1 MRRATLDFFAA
12 QSAARRRTA
21 VLALLFALAWIG
33 TIAVVYA
40 IVAAVLGS
48 YPAAG
53 LGLVRVGADR
63 TRDLAGVAG
72 IVSLV
77 TLGGALVHGVR
88 LASGGGAAV
97 AELLGGAR
105 VDAGTVDPAERQ
117 LLNVVEEMAIAA
129 GVPVPT
135 VYVLAREEGINAFAA
150 GFAPERAVIAVTRGA
165 IDALTRDEL
174 QGVVAHELSHV
185 VNSDT
190 RLNLQLMALVGGLT
204 WLALAGRFLVR
215 MGFGGDDGR
224 VRVRRRPVLGLGILG
239 AAVWAAGSVGAFF
252 GRLIRLAVSRT
263 REHLA
268 DAAAVQFTRNPDG
281 LAGALAKIARQ
292 GSVLH
297 SPAAPEAAHLF
308 FADGL
313 ASRLLATHP
322 PVEERI
328 RRIAPHLAPRLL
340 AALPPIPPADEER
353 LAAAFAAPA
362 GRGDDSRRRS
372 CVLARCSTRSPRAR
386 RRGPRSRARGR
397 ARARAPRRSRRDH
410 PRATAR
416 RDRGRRAARGGRTA
430 RRDARRAWIAR
441 AAWRSSISPRPR
453 SRSSPRADGEALV
466 RDLRALAA
474 ADGRTTV
481 FEWAVERIVARR
493 IAPRAARPAG
503 RVRRVEDVQVE
514 CLEVLSLLAWLG
526 AADAASA
533 QAALDT
539 ALTALGAAGP
549 WRILPRG
556 RVGAARLEAALAT
569 IDSATPK
576 VKERVLA
583 ACEACVGADGTV
595 LPEEGEVLRAIAASL
610 GVPAPLVGV
619 QLESAEQGRAQGLR
633 LAPTGGTR
641 PSASAGAGHPRGR
654 IRFASRSVPE
664 PRRRPLRMNPIY
676 IPLPTR
682 NLDPGEIALAS
693 SEAPSAVVVPLATT
707 LNVRHP

>member
-53 LGLVRVGADR
+53 LGLVRVGADC
-63 TRDLAGVAG
+63 TRDLVGVAG

-105 VDAGTVDPAERQ
+105 VDAGTVDPAERT

-135 VYVLAREEGINAFAA
+135 VYVLAGEEGINAFAA

-204 WLALAGRFLVR
+204 LLALAGRFLVR

-239 AAVWAAGSVGAFF
+239 AAVWCAGSVGAFF

-353 LAAAFAAPA
+353 LAAAFAHPPAEATTAP
-362 GRGDDSRRRS
+362 
-372 CVLARCSTRSPRAR
+372 
-386 RRGPRSRARGR
+386 
-397 ARARAPRRSRRDH
+397 
-410 PRATAR
+410 
-416 RDRGRRAARGGRTA
+416 
-430 RRDARRAWIAR
+430 
-441 AAWRSSISPRPR
+441 
-453 SRSSPRADGEALV
+453 
-466 RDLRALAA
+466 
-474 ADGRTTV
+474 
-481 FEWAVERIVARR
+481 
-493 IAPRAARPAG
+493 
-503 RVRRVEDVQVE
+503 
-514 CLEVLSLLAWLG
+514 EV
-526 AADAASA
+526 
-533 QAALDT
+533 
-539 ALTALGAAGP
+539 
-549 WRILPRG
+549 I
-556 RVGAARLEAALAT
+556 
-569 IDSATPK
+569 
-576 VKERVLA
+576 
-583 ACEACVGADGTV
+583 
-595 LPEEGEVLRAIAASL
+595 
-610 GVPAPLVGV
+610 VPA
-619 QLESAEQGRAQGLR
+619 R
-633 LAPTGGTR
+633 
-641 PSASAGAGHPRGR
+641 
-654 IRFASRSVPE
+654 
-664 PRRRPLRMNPIY
+664 
-676 IPLPTR
+676 
-682 NLDPGEIALAS
+682 
-693 SEAPSAVVVPLATT
+693 
-707 LNVRHP
+707 

>member
-63 TRDLAGVAG
+63 TRDLVGVAG

-105 VDAGTVDPAERQ
+105 VDAGTVDPAERT

-135 VYVLAREEGINAFAA
+135 VYVLAGEEGINAFAA

-239 AAVWAAGSVGAFF
+239 AAVWCAGSVGAFF

-322 PVEERI
+322 PIEERI

-353 LAAAFAAPA
+353 LAAAFAHPPAQATTAPE
-362 GRGDDSRRRS
+362 
-372 CVLARCSTRSPRAR
+372 VM
-386 RRGPRSRARGR
+386 R
-397 ARARAPRRSRRDH
+397 ARALIDALPPALAVAAHDPAP
-410 PRATAR
+410 
-416 RDRGRRAARGGRTA
+416 AAA
-430 RRDARRAWIAR
+430 LAR
-441 AAWRSSISPRPR
+441 ALLADRDET
-453 SRSSPRADGEALV
+453 SREVQLTAIGDAAQREEVARLGATLAGVDREGRMALLDLAAPALAQLARADGEALL

-474 ADGRTTV
+474 ADGRRTV

-493 IAPRAARPAG
+493 IAPRAGRSAG

-514 CLEVLSLLAWLG
+514 CLEILSLLAWLG

-610 GVPAPLVGV
+610 GVPAPPV
-619 QLESAEQGRAQGLR
+619 
-633 LAPTGGTR
+633 P
-641 PSASAGAGHPRGR
+641 GAGERAAKAAEG
-654 IRFASRSVPE
+654 
-664 PRRRPLRMNPIY
+664 
-676 IPLPTR
+676 
-682 NLDPGEIALAS
+682 
-693 SEAPSAVVVPLATT
+693 
-707 LNVRHP
+707 

>member
-77 TLGGALVHGVR
+77 TLGGALVHGIR

-105 VDAGTVDPAERQ
+105 VDSGTVDPAERQ
-117 LLNVVEEMAIAA
+117 LVNVVEEMAIAA
-129 GVPVPT
+129 GVPVPA
-135 VYVLAREEGINAFAA
+135 VYVLSREEGINAFAA
-150 GFAPERAVIAVTRGA
+150 GFAPDRAVIAVTRGA

-215 MGFGGDDGR
+215 MGFGGDNGR
-224 VRVRRRPVLGLGILG
+224 VRVRRRPVLGFGILG

-340 AALPPIPPADEER
+340 AALPPIPPGDEKR
-353 LAAAFAAPA
+353 LAAAFARPPAEVTLAPE
-362 GRGDDSRRRS
+362 
-372 CVLARCSTRSPRAR
+372 VI
-386 RRGPRSRARGR
+386 R
-397 ARARAPRRSRRDH
+397 ARALLDALSPALAVAAHDPAP
-410 PRATAR
+410 
-416 RDRGRRAARGGRTA
+416 AAA
-430 RRDARRAWIAR
+430 LAR
-441 AAWRSSISPRPR
+441 ALLADRDET
-453 SRSSPRADGEALV
+453 SRALQLVAIEEPALREEVARLAAALAEVDREGRMALLDLAAPALARIAPADGEALV

-514 CLEVLSLLAWLG
+514 CLEILSLLAWLG
-526 AADAASA
+526 AADVAHA

-539 ALTALGAAGP
+539 ALAALGTAGP

-556 RVGAARLEAALAT
+556 RVGAARLEAALTT
-569 IDSATPK
+569 IDSATPG

-583 ACEACVGADGTV
+583 ACEACVRADGTV
-595 LPEEGEVLRAIAASL
+595 LLPEEGEVLRAIAASL
-610 GVPAPLVGV
+610 GVPAPLVGE
-619 QLESAEQGRAQGLR
+619 QLEWMSG
-633 LAPTGGTR
+633 
-641 PSASAGAGHPRGR
+641 PSPNS
-654 IRFASRSVPE
+654 PE
-664 PRRRPLRMNPIY
+664 L
-676 IPLPTR
+676 
-682 NLDPGEIALAS
+682 
-693 SEAPSAVVVPLATT
+693 PLARRST
-707 LNVRHP
+707 RA

>member
-12 QSAARRRTA
+12 QAAARRRTA

-40 IVAAVLGS
+40 LVAGVLGI

-53 LGLVRVGADR
+53 LGLVRVGGDR

-77 TLGGALVHGVR
+77 TLGGVLVHGVR

-97 AELLGGAR
+97 AELLGGTR
-105 VDAGTVDPAERQ
+105 VDARTGDPAERQ
-117 LLNVVEEMAIAA
+117 LVNVVEEMAIAA

-135 VYVLAREEGINAFAA
+135 VYVLAREQGINAFAA
-150 GFAPERAVIAVTRGA
+150 GFAPDRAVVAVTRGA
-165 IDALTRDEL
+165 LDALTRDEL

-215 MGFGGDDGR
+215 MGFGRDDGR
-224 VRVRRRPVLGLGILG
+224 VRARRRPLLGLGLLG

-268 DAAAVQFTRNPDG
+268 DAAALQFTRNPDG

-308 FADGL
+308 FADGI

-340 AALPPIPPADEER
+340 AALPPIPLPDEER
-353 LAAAFAAPA
+353 LVAAFAPPPA
-362 GRGDDSRRRS
+362 E
-372 CVLARCSTRSPRAR
+372 LTISPEVM
-386 RRGPRSRARGR
+386 R
-397 ARARAPRRSRRDH
+397 ARALLAALPPAVAVAAHDPLPAAALARALLADRDG
-410 PRATAR
+410 PTRALQLATV
-416 RDRGRRAARGGRTA
+416 
-430 RRDARRAWIAR
+430 RDAALRDEVAR
-441 AAWRSSISPRPR
+441 LGAAL
-453 SRSSPRADGEALV
+453 ADVDREGRMALLDLATPALAQLAAIEGEALV

-493 IAPRAARPAG
+493 IAPSAARPAA
-503 RVRRVEDVQVE
+503 RVRRVEDVEVE

-526 AADAASA
+526 SADVARA

-539 ALTALGAAGP
+539 ARSTLGVARP

-556 RVGAARLEAALAT
+556 RVGAARLEAALAA
-569 IDSATPK
+569 IDCATPG

-583 ACEACVGADGTV
+583 ACEACVGADATV

-619 QLESAEQGRAQGLR
+619 QVEGARRLQGRG
-633 LAPTGGTR
+633 
-641 PSASAGAGHPRGR
+641 
-654 IRFASRSVPE
+654 
-664 PRRRPLRMNPIY
+664 
-676 IPLPTR
+676 
-682 NLDPGEIALAS
+682 
-693 SEAPSAVVVPLATT
+693 
-707 LNVRHP
+707 

>member
-63 TRDLAGVAG
+63 TRDLVGVAG

-105 VDAGTVDPAERQ
+105 VDAGTVDPAERT

-135 VYVLAREEGINAFAA
+135 VYVLAGEEGINAFAA

-239 AAVWAAGSVGAFF
+239 AAVWCAGSVGAFF

-322 PVEERI
+322 PIEERI

-353 LAAAFAAPA
+353 LAAAFAHPPAQATTAPEVM
-362 GRGDDSRRRS
+362 R
-372 CVLARCSTRSPRAR
+372 ARALIDALLPRAR

-397 ARARAPRRSRRDH
+397 ARACAPRRSRRDL
-410 PRATAR
+410 PR
-416 RDRGRRAARGGRTA
+416 GY
-430 RRDARRAWIAR
+430 
-441 AAWRSSISPRPR
+441 
-453 SRSSPRADGEALV
+453 SSPRLGSAAQREEVARLGAALAGVDCEGRMALLDLAAPALAQLAPADGEALL

-474 ADGRTTV
+474 ADGRRTV

-493 IAPRAARPAG
+493 IAPRAGRPAG

-514 CLEVLSLLAWLG
+514 CLEILSLLAWLG
-526 AADAASA
+526 AADAACA

-610 GVPAPLVGV
+610 GVPAPPRARRRRARGEGGGGLRRRRHAGH
-619 QLESAEQGRAQGLR
+619 AGRA
-633 LAPTGGTR
+633 
-641 PSASAGAGHPRGR
+641 
-654 IRFASRSVPE
+654 
-664 PRRRPLRMNPIY
+664 PRRGPPSGTNPSRPPLRIGAEEATPRMNPIY
-676 IPLPTR
+676 VPLPAG
-682 NLDPGEIALAS
+682 NLDPGDIALAS
-693 SEAPSAVVVPLATT
+693 SDAPSAVVVPLATA
-707 LNVRHP
+707 LNVRDP